1 MKKYELY
8 ELQPKADNF
17 IADVENI
24 DAAVEATKEYFTN
37 KFKNLMVD
45 NTIKH
50 QVSAIN
56 GQVQIEIGC
65 LANQGF
71 IILDTFELRKGN
83 PFRDIFV
90 SKGFPLE
97 ILPA

>member
-8 ELQPKADNF
+8 ELQPEADNF
-17 IADVENI
+17 VADTETI
-24 DAAVEATKEYFTN
+24 DAAVEAAKEYFTN

-65 LANQGF
+65 MAKEF

-90 SKGFPLE
+90 SKGFHLNIIPE
-97 ILPA
+97 

>member
-8 ELQPKADNF
+8 ELQPETDNF
-17 IADVENI
+17 IKDVESI
-24 DAAVEATKEYFTN
+24 DLAVAAAKEYFTN
-37 KFKNLMVD
+37 KFKDLMVD

-65 LANQGF
+65 MAKGF

-90 SKGFPLE
+90 SKGFHTN
-97 ILPA
+97 II

>member
-8 ELQPKADNF
+8 ELQPEADNF
-17 IADVENI
+17 VCDVDNS
-24 DAAVEATKEYFTN
+24 DAAVEAAVKYFTK
-37 KFKNLMVD
+37 KFKDLIVK

-90 SKGFPLE
+90 SKGFHTN
-97 ILPA
+97 II

>member
-8 ELQPKADNF
+8 ELQPEADNF
-17 IADVENI
+17 VCDVDNSDEAV
-24 DAAVEATKEYFTN
+24 AAAIEYFIN
-37 KFKNLMVD
+37 KFKNLIIKD
-45 NTIKH
+45 SLKH
-50 QVSAIN
+50 QVVAIN

-65 LANQGF
+65 MAKGF

-90 SKGFPLE
+90 SKGFHLE
-97 ILPA
+97 IIPE

>member
-8 ELQPKADNF
+8 ELQPEADNF
-17 IADVENI
+17 VCDVDNI
-24 DAAVEATKEYFTN
+24 DAAVAAAVEYFTN
-37 KFKNLMVD
+37 KFKDLIVKG
-45 NTIKH
+45 TINH
-50 QVSAIN
+50 QVTAVN

-65 LANQGF
+65 MAKGF

-90 SKGFPLE
+90 SKGFHTN
-97 ILPA
+97 II

>member
-8 ELQPKADNF
+8 ELQPEADNF
-17 IADVENI
+17 VADTETI
-24 DAAVEATKEYFTN
+24 DAAKEYFTN

-65 LANQGF
+65 MARGF

-90 SKGFPLE
+90 SKGFHTN
-97 ILPA
+97 II

>member
-1 MKKYELY
+1 MAKKYELY
-8 ELQPKADNF
+8 ELQPQADNF
-17 IADVENI
+17 VKDVNDV
-24 DAAVEATKEYFTN
+24 DAAVEAAKEYFTN

-50 QVSAIN
+50 QVVAVN
-56 GQVQIEIGC
+56 NQVQIEIAC
-65 LANQGF
+65 LAKGF

-90 SKGFPLE
+90 SKGFHLE
-97 ILPA
+97 IIP

>member
-8 ELQPKADNF
+8 ELQPKVDNF
-17 IADVENI
+17 VCDVDNSNEAVK
-24 DAAVEATKEYFTN
+24 AAIEYFTN

-65 LANQGF
+65 MANQGF
-71 IILDTFELRKGN
+71 IILDTFVLKKGN

-90 SKGFPLE
+90 SKGFHVD
-97 ILPA
+97 IY

>member
-8 ELQPKADNF
+8 ELQPLANNF
-17 IADVENI
+17 VCDVESIN
-24 DAAVEATKEYFTN
+24 AAIEAAIEYFTN
-37 KFKNLMVD
+37 KFKDLIVK
-45 NTIKH
+45 NTTHH
-50 QVSAIN
+50 QVVAVN

-90 SKGFPLE
+90 SKGFHLE
-97 ILPA
+97 KY